1 MATALEVGKL
11 RRCPM
16 LALSVTSPRFGV
28 GNSSLRS
35 GGFATRIRY
44 LVYDERSG

>member
-1 MATALEVGKL
+1 MAAALEVGVL
-11 RRCPM
+11 RLLPY
-16 LALSVTSPRFGV
+16 LGSVRDVPRFGV

-35 GGFATRIRY
+35 GRFATRIRY